1 LQVHEAGPPEAVEPV
16 GQAVQV
22 KAVGEPVWNVL
33 FAQTQYCEPAAETAL
48 ALMVAQLV
56 QTEALGVT
64 AE

>member
-1 LQVHEAGPPEAVEPV
+1 M